1 MPDRTVF
8 KSMTHRHVL
17 SVAPHA
23 TVHEAACQMAAAN
36 CGSIL
41 VVESG
46 TVLVGILTERDL
58 MNRVL
63 AKGLDANTTPVE
75 SIMTRAPVCVEPET
89 KVVDALVIMIEK
101 GFRHLPVVMAKEK
114 QILGVFSVRDAVPR
128 EIQSALNV
136 TEFHEKVNDALG

>member
-17 SVAPHA
+17 SVAPTA

-63 AKGLDANTTPVE
+63 AKGLDANTTKVGT
-75 SIMTRAPVCVEPET
+75 IMTHAPMCVEPET
-89 KVVDALVIMIEK
+89 SVVDALVIMIEK
-101 GFRHLPVVMAKEK
+101 GFRHLPVVIANDK

-136 TEFHEKVNDALG
+136 TEFNEKVNDAMG

>member
-17 SVAPHA
+17 SVAPSA
-23 TVHEAACQMAAAN
+23 TIHEAACQMAAAN

-46 TVLVGILTERDL
+46 TVLTGILTERDL

-63 AKGLDANTTPVE
+63 AKGLDANTTQVG
-75 SIMTRAPVCVEPET
+75 SVMTHSPICVEPET
-89 KVVDALVIMIEK
+89 SVVDALVIMIEK
-101 GFRHLPVVMAKEK
+101 GFRHLPVVIAKDK
-114 QILGVFSVRDAVPR
+114 QILGVFSVRDAIPR

-136 TEFHEKVNDALG
+136 TEFNEKVNDAMG